1 METVSTTN
9 VGFFQLLLLF
19 SYEIFCSKRYTS
31 QHYQFHYHTK
41 NHFFFWCIH
50 VKTLRSPKT
59 NSTLHGNI
67 YNESQSISI
76 KNRILGQRKFPGIR
90 QHWLTQVVSTFYFL
104 TLPICI
110 VMTNDYIVMKWEAV
124 FSLSS
129 ER

>member
-1 METVSTTN
+1 VYKCSNIILLFYSQWLIQQNLFEMSIQYGWLENRTFVMETVSTTN

-90 QHWLTQVVSTFYFL
+90 QH
-104 TLPICI
+104 
-110 VMTNDYIVMKWEAV
+110 
-124 FSLSS
+124 
-129 ER
+129 